1 MKKVCRIFE
10 KLGLLFV
17 LFAMVAC
24 SSYVNDIRVSVNE
37 IEVTFSVE
45 HWKQTVDGKTYE
57 LDKNA
62 TQSLKGM
69 SMDTTKAK
77 AADFEG
83 FTAQKID
90 QKTIQRDGST
100 VVRVYYDRKTITYT
114 FSPAGG
120 NWNGS
125 IDDITVSGL
134 YGAAVPIPD
143 DPAKAGYTFCE
154 WSERI
159 PEVFGAQNLS
169 FTGQWTAGTGTR
181 YKVEHWF
188 QNVSGNGYDLDDT
201 QTENKVGTT
210 QTQTNAQPKYC
221 DGFTGQTITQSLIA
235 ADGSTV
241 VKVYYNR
248 NTITYTFNP
257 AGGNWNGSTANIT
270 VSGLYGAP
278 VILPALP
285 QKQGYD
291 FNDWDEAVPE
301 AFGAQDLSFIC
312 SWRPSSG
319 TAYKVEYW
327 FQNVSGEGYER
338 DDSKTE
344 HKTGTTEGQT
354 NAPANDYY
362 GFTRKPFEQCVIA
375 ADGSSVVKI
384 YYDRKLITYTFNSN
398 WCCWDGDVYVK
409 TVKGLFGAPVPLPE
423 EPGSYDSFYVFD
435 YWVGGNTEYFD
446 LENTYFYASCKYNL
460 YEKVTIL
467 PAGTDGSAGPDA
479 TYAYFGMWPKT
490 IKDED
495 VYVDEWDEFY
505 VGNNMYNWG
514 DDGNLYMLC
523 EENGYTSVSNIHNIG
538 STNSTNAIYYAMK
551 NSYYTDGTIVKLQNN
566 NSFRWFK
573 VEPIK
578 WRVLT
583 TNYNNTGNAL
593 LLAEDILMGGILY
606 SLTKEE
612 QIINGETVY
621 PNNYKYSNVRA
632 YLNGAYEPDD
642 PQERKYLNSGFL
654 QTAFTENAQDLI
666 EVTRVDNSALSAAYS
681 NTPNSQA
688 VLYECEDTYD
698 KIFLLSMQEV
708 TNSEYGFRS
717 YSLKDSTR
725 QRYVTD
731 YAKANYVFC
740 CWAGGT
746 YNIRYSSGRRIY
758 YYNDIMYN
766 SPDALAQ
773 ANPIYVSYWWLR
785 SPGVEGSSTEPIVSI
800 TDGHLEGSVLLS
812 SRVFDPHDGLVP
824 AITVTLQ

>member
-10 KLGLLFV
+10 KLGLLLI

-125 IDDITVSGL
+125 TDDITVSGL

-201 QTENKVGTT
+201 QSENKVGTT

-257 AGGNWNGSTANIT
+257 SGGNWNGSTANIT

-291 FNDWDEAVPE
+291 FNDWDETVPE

-319 TAYKVEYW
+319 TAYTVEYW

-354 NAPANDYY
+354 NAPVCDYD

-384 YYDRKLITYTFNSN
+384 YYDRIPITYTFKGTWN
-398 WCCWDGDVYVK
+398 GDSSDK
-409 TVKGLFGAPVPLPE
+409 TVVGLYGAPVPLPE
-423 EPGSYDSFYVFD
+423 EPDWDNSKYVFD
-435 YWVGGNTEYFD
+435 YWNGANTVYFD
-446 LENTYFYASCKYNL
+446 FGNNILWAEYKYNL

-495 VYVDEWDEFY
+495 VYVDDWDVFY
-505 VGNNMYNWG
+505 VGNSTYYWG
-514 DDGNLYMLC
+514 DDENLYMLC
-523 EENGYTSVSNIHNIG
+523 EENGFYLETIESYAHYSDESRVNLKGSNEF
-538 STNSTNAIYYAMK
+538 K
-551 NSYYTDGTIVKLQNN
+551 
-566 NSFRWFK
+566 WFK

-583 TNYNNTGNAL
+583 TNYNDTGNAL
-593 LLAEDILMGGILY
+593 LLAEDVLMGGILY
-606 SLTKEE
+606 SLAE
-612 QIINGETVY
+612 QEYVVNGETVY

-654 QTAFTENAQDLI
+654 QTAFTESAQDLI
-666 EVTRVDNSALSAAYS
+666 EVTRVDNSALSAAYTG
-681 NTPNSQA
+681 NQNSQA

-708 TNSEYGFRS
+708 TNSEYGFMD
-717 YSLKDSTR
+717 YSKKDTTR
-725 QRYVTD
+725 LRYVTD
-731 YAKANYVFC
+731 YARANYVYC
-740 CWAGGT
+740 YWAGGT
-746 YNIRYSSGRRIY
+746 FTTVYNSNPSWNSRRY
-758 YYNDIMYN
+758 YYYSYRGKTYYSLDEFAIGDT
-766 SPDALAQ
+766 SAVA
-773 ANPIYVSYWWLR
+773 YWWLR
-785 SPGVEGSSTEPIVSI
+785 SPGIEPIGADPMVGAM
-800 TDGHLEGSVLLS
+800 DGGIEGKALTN
-812 SRVFDPHDGLVP
+812 SRVYDTQDGIVP
-824 AITVTLQ
+824 AITVALQ

>member
-125 IDDITVSGL
+125 TDDITVSGL

-235 ADGSTV
+235 ADSSTV

-301 AFGAQDLSFIC
+301 AFGAEDLSFIC

-319 TAYKVEYW
+319 TAYTVEYW

-344 HKTGTTEGQT
+344 HKTGITEGQT
-354 NAPANDYY
+354 NAPASDYY

-384 YYDRKLITYTFNSN
+384 FYNRIPITYTFKGTWN
-398 WCCWDGDVYVK
+398 GDSSDK
-409 TVKGLFGAPVPLPE
+409 TVVGLYGAPVPLPE
-423 EPGSYDSFYVFD
+423 EPDWDNSKYVFD
-435 YWVGGNTEYFD
+435 YWNGANTVYFD
-446 LENTYFYASCKYNL
+446 FGNNILWAEYKYNL

-495 VYVDEWDEFY
+495 VYVDDWNDFY
-505 VGNNMYNWG
+505 VGNSTYYWG
-514 DDGNLYMLC
+514 DDENLYMLC
-523 EENGYTSVSNIHNIG
+523 EENGFV
-538 STNSTNAIYYAMK
+538 STNLANTAVPMLYPYYSDGTVIK
-551 NSYYTDGTIVKLQNN
+551 NKKQNSY
-566 NSFRWFK
+566 RWFK

-583 TNYNNTGNAL
+583 TNYNDTGNAL
-593 LLAEDILMGGILY
+593 LVAEDVLMGGILY
-606 SLTKEE
+606 SLAE
-612 QIINGETVY
+612 QEYVVNGETVY

-632 YLNGAYEPDD
+632 YLNGTYEPDD
-642 PQERKYLNSGFL
+642 PQERKYLDLGFL
-654 QTAFTENAQDLI
+654 QTAFTESAQDLI

-708 TNSEYGFRS
+708 TNSEYGFKA
-717 YSLKDSTR
+717 YSLQDSTR
-725 QRYVTD
+725 LRHVTD
-731 YAKANYVFC
+731 YARCNHVYSHWVAP
-740 CWAGGT
+740 AGVGYYTVSSTSGYFYTYEQNKRVSLGT
-746 YNIRYSSGRRIY
+746 FYSNPSFFTQY
-758 YYNDIMYN
+758 T
-766 SPDALAQ
+766 DA
-773 ANPIYVSYWWLR
+773 VSYWWLR
-785 SPGVEGSSTEPIVSI
+785 SPGVKSSSTEPIVSI
-800 TDGHLEGSVLLS
+800 TDGNYDGKLLIS
-812 SRVFDPHDGLVP
+812 SHVYDPHDGIVP
-824 AITVTLQ
+824 AITVALP

>member
-1 MKKVCRIFE
+1 MEEKMKKVCRIFE
-10 KLGLLFV
+10 KLGLLLI

-125 IDDITVSGL
+125 TDDITVSGL

-201 QTENKVGTT
+201 QSENKVGTT

-257 AGGNWNGSTANIT
+257 SGGNWNGSTANIT

-319 TAYKVEYW
+319 TAYTVEYW

-354 NAPANDYY
+354 NAPVCDYD

-384 YYDRKLITYTFNSN
+384 YYDRIPITYYFVSD
-398 WCCWDGDVYVK
+398 WGSWDDGNTYEIAVR
-409 TVKGLFGAPVPLPE
+409 GLYGAPVPIPQ
-423 EPGSYDSFYVFD
+423 EPDCEDPTYTFD
-435 YWVGGNTEYFD
+435 FWSGDNNLEYFD
-446 LENTYFYASCKYNL
+446 LGYNVFWANYIYYLYAKM
-460 YEKVTIL
+460 KIL
-467 PAGTDGSAGPDA
+467 PPGTDGSAGPNA
-479 TYAYFGMWPKT
+479 TYATFGVWPRT
-490 IKDED
+490 IKDKNVRIYEL
-495 VYVDEWDEFY
+495 DEIIFG
-505 VGNNMYNWG
+505 GNTYYQG
-514 DDGNLYMLC
+514 DDGYMYARC
-523 EENGYTSVSNIHNIG
+523 VDDRFYSENDS
-538 STNSTNAIYYAMK
+538 STINYVYYSDKTAVQLATAHK
-551 NSYYTDGTIVKLQNN
+551 VNY
-566 NSFRWFK
+566 FK

-583 TNYNNTGNAL
+583 TDYNGTGNAL
-593 LLAEDILMGGILY
+593 LLAEDVLMGGVLF
-606 SLTKEE
+606 SDTKEE
-612 QIINGETVY
+612 KIIGSEIVY

-642 PQERKYLNSGFL
+642 TQEKKYEGIGFL
-654 QTAFTENAQDLI
+654 QSAFTEEDQELI
-666 EVTRVDNSALSAAYS
+666 AYTLVDNSTATTIDETGKIEPAD
-681 NTPNSQA
+681 
-688 VLYECEDTYD
+688 LYICDNTYD
-698 KIFLLSMQEV
+698 KIFLLSELEMTQ
-708 TNSEYGFRS
+708 SEYGFDL
-717 YSLKDSTR
+717 YNKKDNTR
-725 QRYVTD
+725 RRLVTD
-731 YAKANYVFC
+731 YAKAHHVYCV
-740 CWAGGT
+740 
-746 YNIRYSSGRRIY
+746 
-758 YYNDIMYN
+758 
-766 SPDALAQ
+766 Q
-773 ANPIYVSYWWLR
+773 YVSGGISVQSSYWNRPSTVIVRDPRSTAYWWLR
-785 SPGVEGSSTEPIVSI
+785 SPSSNSI
-800 TDGHLEGSVLLS
+800 TNIADVLPTGESTNSYS
-812 SRVFDPHDGLVP
+812 SNSYDPHDGIVP
-824 AITVTLQ
+824 ALTISLNN

>member
-10 KLGLLFV
+10 KLGLFFV

-100 VVRVYYDRKTITYT
+100 VVRVYYDRTTITYT

-125 IDDITVSGL
+125 TDDITVSGL

-201 QTENKVGTT
+201 QSENKVGTT

-301 AFGAQDLSFIC
+301 AFGAQDLSFIGQ
-312 SWRPSSG
+312 WNPGTDTHYEVWYFFQTISG
-319 TAYKVEYW
+319 
-327 FQNVSGEGYER
+327 
-338 DDSKTE
+338 DDYVIDSTKTE
-344 HKTGTTEGQT
+344 NKTGTTDADTFIEAGVY
-354 NAPANDYY
+354 P
-362 GFTRKPFEQCVIA
+362 GFTAQDVEQKKIL
-375 ADGSSVVKI
+375 ADGTTVVNI
-384 YYDRKLITYTFNSN
+384 YYDRKTIQYTFNAN
-398 WCCWDGDVYVK
+398 D
-409 TVKGLFGAPVPLPE
+409 GLFNDDTTSKIVSGVFGATIAVPESPKANHILQVFEKWQDNVPQTF
-423 EPGSYDSFYVFD
+423 GS
-435 YWVGGNTEYFD
+435 
-446 LENTYFYASCKYNL
+446 ENKTFSAKYKTTL
-460 YEKVTIL
+460 YEEVTLL
-467 PAGTDGSAGPDA
+467 PDGTDGSFGPEGK
-479 TYAYFGMWPKT
+479 YAYFGVWPRT
-490 IKDED
+490 IKPQDVTIDETQ
-495 VYVDEWDEFY
+495 YIIIGENTY
-505 VGNNMYNWG
+505 YLGN
-514 DDGNLYMLC
+514 DGNYYMGC
-523 EENGYTSVSNIHNIG
+523 IENKFSYRYTDPEIFYSDGTPVQKLSA
-538 STNSTNAIYYAMK
+538 NSTQYF
-551 NSYYTDGTIVKLQNN
+551 Q
-566 NSFRWFK
+566 

-578 WRVLT
+578 WRILT
-583 TNYNNTGNAL
+583 NDYNGTGDSL
-593 LLAEDILMGGILY
+593 LLAEDILFGSTIIFSSGGFFKTSTIRTWLNESFY
-606 SLTKEE
+606 
-612 QIINGETVY
+612 
-621 PNNYKYSNVRA
+621 NN
-632 YLNGAYEPDD
+632 
-642 PQERKYLNSGFL
+642 
-654 QTAFTENAQDLI
+654 AFTQNAKTRISTTSVENTLRSSFPCDSRYDDRPG
-666 EVTRVDNSALSAAYS
+666 ESEYYYS
-681 NTPNSQA
+681 EETN
-688 VLYECEDTYD
+688 D
-698 KIFLLSMQEV
+698 KVFILSMYEA
-708 TNSEYGFRS
+708 TNPEYGFTAEYQCSDEDNKPRI
-717 YSLKDSTR
+717 R
-725 QRYVTD
+725 IPTD
-731 YAKANYVFC
+731 YAVANFTVNK
-740 CWAGGT
+740 T
-746 YNIRYSSGRRIY
+746 S
-758 YYNDIMYN
+758 
-766 SPDALAQ
+766 
-773 ANPIYVSYWWLR
+773 WWLR
-785 SPGVEGSSTEPIVSI
+785 STVYTGYFGSKILVVSTIGECDLNTWSFLYLPGPN
-800 TDGHLEGSVLLS
+800 LS
-812 SRVFDPHDGLVP
+812 SQGRMSNGVVP
-824 AITVTLQ
+824 AITVALQ